1 MAFTASFTA
10 PPKSLLKAVA
20 AKLSALAA
28 SLEAA
33 FSQAIEREARLDA
46 VARLQALSDAEL
58 AQRGLSRDAI
68 VAHVF
73 RDRFCY

>member
-10 PPKSLLKAVA
+10 PPKSLLKAMA

-28 SLEAA
+28 SAEAA
-33 FSQAIEREARLDA
+33 FALAIEREARLDR
-46 VARLQALSDAEL
+46 VARLEALSDADL
-58 AQRGLSRDAI
+58 AAQGLSREAI